1 VNEPSLI
8 LRADAHLCAI
18 PLDRVLEV
26 MRPLPTEAIAGA
38 APFVSGMCVVRGEP
52 APVVN
57 LGLLLGGSSGRP
69 TRYVTVRDDERSVAL
84 AVDEVVGIRDLP
96 PDSLREMSTLLASAR
111 SQLVAMLGVVGTDP
125 LRFLGD
131 ARLVPELARP

>member
-1 VNEPSLI
+1 L
-8 LRADAHLCAI
+8 AI

-38 APFVSGMCVVRGEP
+38 APFVSGMCVVRGVP

-69 TRYVTVRDDERSVAL
+69 SRYVTVRDDGRSVAL
-84 AVDEVVGIRDLP
+84 AVDDVVGIRELP
-96 PDSLREMSTLLASAR
+96 ADSLREMPALLASAR
-111 SQLVAMLGVVGTDP
+111 SELVAMLGVIGPDP

-131 ARLVPELARP
+131 ARLVPEPARS